1 MDAVKGLSPKKGD
14 LECCNNWRGLQEVVV
29 TESQFVIDVA
39 AYIDVHGNGD

>member
-29 TESQFVIDVA
+29 TESQFVIDD
-39 AYIDVHGNGD
+39 IDVHVNGD